1 MDQLIERES
10 MMVFTVK
17 VGAPV
22 HIGAVDGVVRRYI
35 PLLGGTV
42 EGRHTGV
49 VVPGGMD
56 WQTIAPNGMLE
67 IRARY
72 ALQLS
77 QGTVEVQ
84 SDGVRNGPPEVLKR
98 VAAGEIVPGHEY
110 YFRTAMRFFTE
121 SAELAH
127 LNGLLAIAY
136 GERFPDHV
144 RLAVHRVL

>member
-1 MDQLIERES
+1 MGDVVARES
-10 MMVFTVK
+10 MMIFTVY

-22 HIGAVDGVVRRYI
+22 IIGAVGGVVRRYI

-42 EGRHTGV
+42 EGDYTGT

-56 WQTIAPNGMLE
+56 WQTIGPSGMLE

-77 QGTVEVQ
+77 QGAVEVQ
-84 SDGVRNGPPEVLKR
+84 SDGVRNGPPEVLAR

-110 YFRTAMRFFTE
+110 YFRTAIRFFTA
-121 SAELAH
+121 SPELQH
-127 LNGLLAIAY
+127 LNGLLAIAA
-136 GERFPDHV
+136 GERFADRV